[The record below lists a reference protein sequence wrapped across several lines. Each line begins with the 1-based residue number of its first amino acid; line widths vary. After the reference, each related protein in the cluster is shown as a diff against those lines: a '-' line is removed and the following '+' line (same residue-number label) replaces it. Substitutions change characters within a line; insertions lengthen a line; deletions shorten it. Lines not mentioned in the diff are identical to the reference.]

1 MRKLILI
8 SAFVLAASVSAQA
21 GQSRGLI
28 LASND
33 DHAASTKVEAAKPAE
48 AEPAATV
55 QPAAQP
61 VAATQPAA
69 ASTEPAK
76 AETPKS
82 VTKTVAVKP
91 PKKPHAHSWRDD
103 EAKARRI
110 AAKYGVYW

>member
-8 SAFVLAASVSAQA
+8 SAFVLAASISAQA

-33 DHAASTKVEAAKPAE
+33 DPATSAKVEAAKPVEAQPAE
-48 AEPAATV
+48 TV
-55 QPAAQP
+55 QPA
-61 VAATQPAA
+61 PAA
-69 ASTEPAK
+69 VSTEPAK
-76 AETPKS
+76 AETPKTG
-82 VTKTVAVKP
+82 TKTHAAKP
-91 PKKPHAHSWRDD
+91 PRKLHAHSWRDD

>member
-8 SAFVLAASVSAQA
+8 SAFVISAFVPAASVSAQA

-33 DHAASTKVEAAKPAE
+33 DPAPSAKVEAAKPVE
-48 AEPAATV
+48 AQPAQTV
-55 QPAAQP
+55 QPAAE
-61 VAATQPAA
+61 PAA
-69 ASTEPAK
+69 VSTEPAK
-76 AETPKS
+76 AETPKAE
-82 VTKTVAVKP
+82 TKTHAAKP
-91 PKKPHAHSWRDD
+91 PKKTHAHSWRDD

>member
-33 DHAASTKVEAAKPAE
+33 DPVPSAKVEAAKPAE
-48 AEPAATV
+48 AQPAETV
-55 QPAAQP
+55 QPA
-61 VAATQPAA
+61 VQPAPA
-69 ASTEPAK
+69 PTEPAK
-76 AETPKS
+76 AETPKAETPKTE
-82 VTKTVAVKP
+82 TKTHAAKSS
-91 PKKPHAHSWRDD
+91 KKPHAHSWRDD

>member
-1 MRKLILI
+1 
-8 SAFVLAASVSAQA
+8 VSAQA

-33 DHAASTKVEAAKPAE
+33 DPSASAKVEAAR
-48 AEPAATV
+48 
-55 QPAAQP
+55 P
-61 VAATQPAA
+61 VETQPAA

-76 AETPKS
+76 AETPKAE
-82 VTKTVAVKP
+82 TKTHIAKS
-91 PKKPHAHSWRDD
+91 PKKTHAHSWRDD

>member
-33 DHAASTKVEAAKPAE
+33 DPAASAKVEAAKPVE
-48 AEPAATV
+48 ASPAATV
-55 QPAAQP
+55 EPAA
-61 VAATQPAA
+61 QPAA
-69 ASTEPAK
+69 ASAEPAK
-76 AETPKS
+76 AET
-82 VTKTVAVKP
+82 KTHAAKP
-91 PKKPHAHSWRDD
+91 SKKAHAHSWRDD

>member
-33 DHAASTKVEAAKPAE
+33 DHAASAKVEAAKPAE

-55 QPAAQP
+55 QPAA
-61 VAATQPAA
+61 

-76 AETPKS
+76 AETPKAE
-82 VTKTVAVKP
+82 TKAETKAHAVKP
-91 PKKPHAHSWRDD
+91 PKKTHAHSWRDD